1 MRRDLKSRL
10 SKAEV
15 LQPAISWADRNAA
28 HRRQSLRAC
37 VTLCGVIRE
46 RLRKM
51 GLEPQL
57 AVSLRRGEEAAAE
70 LGAIPDS
77 ADLKAADEM
86 IVVSDFSNEGDP
98 RREFEAE
105 IQKIAERYRSGQHQL
120 DLANASPVELLAFC
134 VSVELE
140 AWE

>member
-1 MRRDLKSRL
+1 MRRDLTSRL

-15 LQPAISWADRNAA
+15 IQPAISWADRNAA

-46 RLRKM
+46 RLREM
-51 GLEPQL
+51 GLEPEL

-77 ADLKAADEM
+77 RDLKAADEA
-86 IVVSDFSNEGDP
+86 IVIADYSNADDP
-98 RREFEAE
+98 SCKFMTE
-105 IQKIAERYRSGQHQL
+105 IERIAEQYRSGKHQL
-120 DLANASPVELLAFC
+120 DLANASPSELLAYC
-134 VSVELE
+134 VAVEMD
-140 AWE
+140 AWK